1 MNLICK
7 SNRVKACD
15 SVIARVHFSEQPDP
29 TSENLRMTC
38 RNNRNLEMLMNYM
51 NTMDLEARE
60 LLNDNAVVSRILL
73 QDEGEIIIIEG
84 KHVAVDKNNNRV
96 NRGFDYNTPIW
107 LVGEYA

>member
-1 MNLICK
+1 M
-7 SNRVKACD
+7 
-15 SVIARVHFSEQPDP
+15 IARGHFSEQPDP
-29 TSENLRMTC
+29 TSENLRRTC

>member
-1 MNLICK
+1 
-7 SNRVKACD
+7 
-15 SVIARVHFSEQPDP
+15 
-29 TSENLRMTC
+29 
-38 RNNRNLEMLMNYM
+38 MNYM
-51 NTMDLEARE
+51 NTMDIEDRE

>member
-1 MNLICK
+1 
-7 SNRVKACD
+7 
-15 SVIARVHFSEQPDP
+15 
-29 TSENLRMTC
+29 
-38 RNNRNLEMLMNYM
+38 MNYM
-51 NTMDLEARE
+51 NTTDLKARDP
-60 LLNDNAVVSRILL
+60 LNNNAVVSRSLL

>member
-1 MNLICK
+1 
-7 SNRVKACD
+7 
-15 SVIARVHFSEQPDP
+15 
-29 TSENLRMTC
+29 
-38 RNNRNLEMLMNYM
+38 MNYM
-51 NTMDLEARE
+51 NTMDLEAGE
-60 LLNDNAVVSRILL
+60 PLNDNAVVSRILL